1 MSYGEEICEIVP
13 DDICSERLTFESIKH
28 TGFLWFFSV
37 DWIDYCKF
45 FMLQSHQNF

>member
-28 TGFLWFFSV
+28 TGFLWFFR
-37 DWIDYCKF
+37 
-45 FMLQSHQNF
+45 